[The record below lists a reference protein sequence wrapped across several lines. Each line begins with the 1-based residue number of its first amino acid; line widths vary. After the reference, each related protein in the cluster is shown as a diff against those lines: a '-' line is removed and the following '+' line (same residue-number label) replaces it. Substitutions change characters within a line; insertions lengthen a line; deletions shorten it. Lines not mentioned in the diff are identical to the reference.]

1 MVSSSLVLLV
11 FYFMGASRAAAL
23 IGEQGCIHDSISRV
37 RVVRGSNSNLT
48 SFQLKTPKKMRN
60 EVILDGRTDG
70 TTDRPT
76 DIQSRV
82 HATKKSWRMGRFSV
96 CTVASVHSPSQP
108 GLKPSQPG
116 LAGMASGLARWP
128 WGGTDKHEQINVQ
141 TENLSILQDFA
152 PIRTAA
158 QKAKK
163 AIYKSDMYRWAGA
176 VMLWR

>member
-1 MVSSSLVLLV
+1 MAQMVSSSLVLLV

-128 WGGTDKHEQINVQ
+128 
-141 TENLSILQDFA
+141 
-152 PIRTAA
+152 
-158 QKAKK
+158 
-163 AIYKSDMYRWAGA
+163 
-176 VMLWR
+176 